1 MVNSEWLD
9 SQSSEHSWQ
18 LGDVINQ
25 LPNVS
30 AISSVLN
37 ANEVAVKTLLLI
49 SVLKLI
55 ISSE

>member
-18 LGDVINQ
+18 LGDVINK
-25 LPNVS
+25 LLNIF
-30 AISSVLN
+30 AISSFLN

-49 SVLKLI
+49 SVLKLM